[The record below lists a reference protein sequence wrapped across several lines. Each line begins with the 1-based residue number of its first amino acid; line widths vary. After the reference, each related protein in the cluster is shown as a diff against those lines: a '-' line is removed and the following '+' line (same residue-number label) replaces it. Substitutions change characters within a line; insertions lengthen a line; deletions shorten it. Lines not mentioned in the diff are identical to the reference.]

1 MAGAVVTPGFAKQR
15 SELPW
20 LPYESLDR
28 VIINSHNFNPSY
40 LYPSLRTT
48 PPVLGYYPRF
58 DAGAAA
64 TDQFTADGSQD
75 GTLRNGATRADSS
88 GLAYSFTAASSQYI
102 DCTVPSGLSGATDC
116 TIAFWAKKAATGDD
130 LAIGT
135 RIASTSGVWLQ
146 WFSDNV
152 LYFSPRNGGFS
163 SAAASV
169 TFSTAWRHV
178 CGVKQGTNI
187 RAYIN
192 GALIASSTG
201 PANLP
206 SLSVFN
212 IGRLE
217 TGGFYSNGLIDDPL
231 IFTRALDATDVGYLA
246 AQRGAIYAT
255 A

>member
-1 MAGAVVTPGFAKQR
+1 MTPGFAKPR

-20 LPYESLDR
+20 LPYGEQDR
-28 VIINSHNFNPSY
+28 VIINAHNFNPSY

-48 PPVLGYYPRF
+48 PPVLGYYPRL
-58 DAGAAA
+58 DSGAAA
-64 TDQFTADGSQD
+64 TDQFTADGAQD

-102 DCTVPSGLSGATDC
+102 DCAVPSGLSGAGDC
-116 TIAFWAKKAATGDD
+116 TLAFWAKKAATGDE
-130 LAIGT
+130 LTIGT
-135 RIASTSGVWLQ
+135 RISGTNGVWLQ
-146 WFSDNV
+146 WFTDNF
-152 LYFSPRNGGFS
+152 LYFSPRNGGTS
-163 SAAASV
+163 TAAAFV
-169 TFSTAWRHV
+169 AFSTAWRHV
-178 CGVKQGTNI
+178 CGVKQGTTI

-192 GALIASSTG
+192 GSLITSSTG

-206 SLSVFN
+206 ALSVFN
-212 IGRLE
+212 VGRLE

-231 IFTRALDATDVGYLA
+231 VFAKALDATDVGYLA